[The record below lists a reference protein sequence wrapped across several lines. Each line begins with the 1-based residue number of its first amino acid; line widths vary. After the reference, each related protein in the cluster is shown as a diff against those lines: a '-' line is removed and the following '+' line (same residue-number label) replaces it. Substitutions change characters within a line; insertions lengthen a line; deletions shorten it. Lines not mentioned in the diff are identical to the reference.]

1 MTNPVASDDRPVFLT
16 GFMAS
21 GKSTVGE
28 LLAHSLGRRFL
39 DTDTL
44 VEEHEGRSIERIFEE
59 SGEDRFRELEGE
71 ILRSLEQRRGVVV
84 ATGGGLFLSYE
95 QRRWMIA
102 RGRTVWLDLPLETV
116 RRRLAEAGAGDR
128 ARPLWS
134 ADDPPALRAFFER
147 RRAVYAL
154 AEIRVEAVSGSA
166 AEVARRIRERLD
178 PPRR

>member
-1 MTNPVASDDRPVFLT
+1 VTKTVVSDDLPVFLT

-28 LLAHSLGRRFL
+28 LLARSLGRQFL

-44 VEEHEGRSIERIFEE
+44 VEGREGRSIERIFED

-71 ILRSLEQRRGVVV
+71 TLRSLGRRRGVVV

-95 QRRWMIA
+95 LRRWMIA

-116 RRRLAEAGAGDR
+116 RRRLTEAGAGEPV
-128 ARPLWS
+128 RPLWA
-134 ADDPPALRAFFER
+134 ADDPLAQRAVYER

-154 AEIRVEAVSGSA
+154 AEIRVEAVSGSP

-178 PPRR
+178 PPRH